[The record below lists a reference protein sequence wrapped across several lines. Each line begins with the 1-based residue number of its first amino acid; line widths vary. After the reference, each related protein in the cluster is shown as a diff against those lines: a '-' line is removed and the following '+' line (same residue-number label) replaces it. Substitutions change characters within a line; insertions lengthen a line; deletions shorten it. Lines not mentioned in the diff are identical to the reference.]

1 MQDIVTYHTYE
12 YGDHPEAIATVP
24 GRFHLL
30 GEHLWFA
37 HGDALSVA
45 INKKLHL
52 SVSKRPDNNFRIYSV
67 SLDDRRR
74 LSASNTRYRKEDRWA
89 NSVKIVISSFVDHG
103 ISISGL
109 NFTVLSEIPGGAS
122 LGTPNALKVATGL
135 VLRQLF
141 APNLSLFQLADIIE
155 YANIQG
161 LATYGHRSDIYVAL
175 FAKAG
180 TCIRTEYKK
189 KAVSHCKFPPDGY
202 SIVLTDSKLPRS
214 IARDELGAALKEAIE
229 AYELVKKHPDA
240 PKSFQALTENFLQE
254 NEIPEAAKRRVTYV
268 IRESASIDDAVKAL
282 ETHDNQAFTRLIA
295 RSQEGLRDRFEI
307 SAPELD
313 WLVKRTMELSKNE
326 ADSLIC
332 ARLTGKG
339 FGGCTY
345 SILKDEQVPIFAEKM
360 VEYERFFGILPQ
372 QYIVKSSDGASI
384 TTSTIS

>member
-1 MQDIVTYHTYE
+1 MQNIVPYHTYE

-45 INKKLHL
+45 IDKKLHI

-74 LSASNTRYRKEDRWA
+74 LSASNTRYRKEDRWT
-89 NSVKIVISSFVDHG
+89 NSIKIVISSFIDHG

-109 NFTVLSEIPGGAS
+109 NFTVLSEIPGEAS
-122 LGTPNALKVATGL
+122 LGTPNALKVGTGL

-141 APNLSLFQLADIIE
+141 APNLTLFQLADIIE

-161 LATYGHRSDIYVAL
+161 LATYGHRADIYVAL

-189 KAVSHCKFPPDGY
+189 KTVSHCKFPPDGY

-214 IARDELGAALKEAIE
+214 IARDELGNALKDAIE
-229 AYELVKKHPDA
+229 AYELVKNHPEA
-240 PKSFQALTENFLQE
+240 PKNFQAISENFLQE
-254 NEIPEAAKRRVTYV
+254 NEIPETVKRRVTYV
-268 IRESASIDDAVKAL
+268 IRESASIDAAVKAL
-282 ETHDNQAFTRLIA
+282 ETNDNQTFTRLIA

-313 WLVKRTMELSKNE
+313 WLVKRTTELSKNE
-326 ADSLIC
+326 PDSLIC

-345 SILKDEQVPIFAEKM
+345 SILKDEQIPIFAEKM
-360 VEYERFFGILPQ
+360 VEYERFFGISPQ
-372 QYIVKSSDGASI
+372 QYIVKSSDGA
-384 TTSTIS
+384 TVT